1 MNLTRKQFSPEPGSV
16 KSNVLSVIETI
27 LVFRPLRRALK
38 GRALP
43 ARLCYSSAMNTV
55 KIVRIPRL
63 SMGGAMLLL
72 AALFAASCSEAAD
85 PKDREKE
92 LSYLR
97 CVVPE
102 SLLEF
107 AHVEVSAIENITI
120 VGERA
125 GQDLGLHLLPGQK
138 KKNSGIRAEISV
150 NYPFQSGDTA
160 RYAWRFNP

>member
-1 MNLTRKQFSPEPGSV
+1 
-16 KSNVLSVIETI
+16 
-27 LVFRPLRRALK
+27 
-38 GRALP
+38 
-43 ARLCYSSAMNTV
+43 MNTV

-72 AALFAASCSEAAD
+72 AALFAASCSKAAD
-85 PKDREKE
+85 PKDHEKE

-125 GQDLGLHLLPGQK
+125 GQHLGLHLLPGQK

-150 NYPFQSGDTA
+150 NYPFQPGDTA